1 MQYMEKKVALVT
13 GASSGIGKA
22 TVRQLLADGLEV
34 YAAARRVERMRELEA
49 DGAHVLAMDITRE
62 EDIQRVVETIRKQS
76 GGVDVL
82 VNNAG
87 FGLYGAVEDVPIDD
101 ARYQFEVNLF
111 GLASLTQKLLPGMRA
126 KGKGTIINITSIGGK
141 IYFPLG
147 AWYHASK
154 HALEGWSDC
163 LRLEVK
169 DFGIDVVIVEPG
181 VINTEFGDVMMP
193 MLEKYSGQ
201 GAYAEL
207 VQMYKKATG
216 NVYEQQQGSPPEV
229 IAQVIS
235 KAVRARRPRT
245 RYVAGSMARPM
256 LFLRWLLSD
265 RLFDGMIMST
275 LRRYAKG

>member
-1 MQYMEKKVALVT
+1 MEKKVALVT